1 MAALDGATPAIIG
14 AAGAAGGGG
23 DFTIERSLRFN
34 DDDTAYLNRTPSGA
48 SNTKTWTWSA
58 WTKRSKIN
66 AEANLFSVGA
76 SSTDAAFRFNADD
89 TLQVRDGGGG
99 ELTTSSPF
107 LDPSAWYHIV
117 VALDNLQSTASDR
130 FRLYVNG
137 VEVSLGSASYAA
149 QNTAGDFNTA
159 VAHYIGRQVHNTS
172 NLFDGYLTQ
181 INFVDGRQLAPTEF
195 GEYDDNNVWQPK
207 EYTSF
212 NNPNASTTWSDAVP
226 TADGFRPGR
235 AAADAFDN
243 DLSTYC
249 ALNNYTFNLDVGS
262 WSTSGT
268 LEVYTGANHEYAVD
282 GGSTSA
288 MNADD
293 WTTVGDAGSI
303 TTLTLTRTDGGYPY
317 INAVRINGY
326 VLIDSA
332 VDNSF
337 QLKFDDNSST
347 SALGTDSS
355 GNSNT
360 WTVNNF
366 SVTDNYA
373 AGAVTAAW
381 AGYVGAWATTDT
393 WSSLGVSSSFG
404 GTSGTKGYSTTTETW
419 TGAKTIATGDFGSGI
434 RGGNGWAIRYPTSV
448 TVTIDPAAQ
457 ASLTDIVV
465 CPDETTDIANG
476 TSVTTYPA
484 TVTGQVFWYRYSGAG
499 YPAADALGTV
509 TNPGATTQT
518 DSLIDTPMNYTADS
532 GNNGGNYPSW
542 NPLDT
547 FGPEFSNGNLD
558 ASYNTTSWKGYRA
571 TTAVTSGKW
580 YWEVIINTLSGSNY
594 TNIGVSKA
602 RGTGGVAIN
611 SDFDNTA
618 ETAGYNSTGAKVSST
633 YGGGTYGDSFT
644 AGDVIGVAFDVDA
657 GTLIFYK
664 NNVSQGTAYSTLT
677 ANASWNP
684 AMSMYGNVAVSA
696 NFGQRP
702 FRFTPPTDYLPLVTT
717 NLGTPGVTD
726 GSTAMDSS
734 LYTGDGNAG
743 QTVSGLS
750 MAPDF
755 VWFKS
760 RSEARNNAVFDI
772 VRGVERR
779 LQPNITQLEDA
790 STTGLTA
797 FDSDGFT
804 FGSNNVNGRSG
815 VNYVAWSWDAG
826 TSTVSNSDGTITSN
840 VRANTTT
847 GFSVVEYT
855 GNGSNS
861 TVGHGLG
868 AAPEFI
874 IVKLRDDASGWA
886 VYHDA
891 IGTSTNNYIELQSTA
906 VAAQDNT
913 AFQNTAPTSSVFSI
927 GTKPATNNSGD
938 SHVAYCWAPVSQY
951 SSFGS
956 YTGETDLFIH
966 TGFKPQWLMIK
977 SYAGDGYNWV
987 CIDNSRGATTGNVSN
1002 KLYFNLDNY
1011 ENDDGRGT
1019 ETKVVFLSN
1028 GFTFL
1033 DASAETNS
1041 STRSYIYA
1049 AFAEHPFKSS
1059 RGGFQNIS

>member
-1 MAALDGATPAIIG
+1 MAALDGVTPSIIG

-23 DFTIERSLRFN
+23 IAFERSLRFN

-48 SNTKTWTWSA
+48 GNTKTWTWSA
-58 WTKRSKIN
+58 WTKRSKIT

-89 TLQVRDGGGG
+89 TLQVRDGNNG
-99 ELTTSSPF
+99 ELTTNTPL

-117 VALDNLQSTASDR
+117 VALDNLQSTAANR

-137 VEVSLGSASYAA
+137 VEMTSFSTATYSA
-149 QNTAGDFNTA
+149 QNAAGDFNTA

-207 EYTSF
+207 AYTSF

-337 QLKFDDNSST
+337 QLKFDDNSSAA
-347 SALGTDSS
+347 ALGTDSS

-360 WTVNNF
+360 WTVNN
-366 SVTDNYA
+366 
-373 AGAVTAAW
+373 
-381 AGYVGAWATTDT
+381 
-393 WSSLGVSSSFG
+393 
-404 GTSGTKGYSTTTETW
+404 
-419 TGAKTIATGDFGSGI
+419 IATS
-434 RGGNGWAIRYPTSV
+434 
-448 TVTIDPAAQ
+448 
-457 ASLTDIVV
+457 
-465 CPDETTDIANG
+465 
-476 TSVTTYPA
+476 
-484 TVTGQVFWYRYSGAG
+484 
-499 YPAADALGTV
+499 
-509 TNPGATTQT
+509 
-518 DSLIDTPMNYTADS
+518 DSLIDSPLNYTADS
-532 GNNGGNYPSW
+532 GNNGGNYCTW

-547 FGPEFSNGNLD
+547 FGPTFANGNLD

-571 TTAVTSGKW
+571 TIAVTSGKW
-580 YWEVIINTLSGSNY
+580 YWEVTINTLSGSNY

-602 RGTGGVAIN
+602 IGFGGVAIN

-633 YGGGTYGDSFT
+633 YGGGSYGATFT
-644 AGDVIGVAFDVDA
+644 AGDVIGVALDVDA

-664 NNVSQGTAYSTLT
+664 NNTSQGTAYSNLT
-677 ANASWNP
+677 ANATWTP

-702 FRFTPPTDYLPLVTT
+702 FAYTPPTGYVSLCTENLPDPTIADGTSVLDVVNETT
-717 NLGTPGVTD
+717 SVA
-726 GSTAMDSS
+726 GSSKTI
-734 LYTGDGNAG
+734 
-743 QTVSGLS
+743 SGLS
-750 MAPDF
+750 FAPSL
-755 VWFKS
+755 VISKL
-760 RSEARNNAVFDI
+760 RNQSANGRWGFIDI
-772 VRGVERR
+772 VRGVNKTLASDRTDAEVT
-779 LQPNITQLEDA
+779 TQTDL
-790 STTGLTA
+790 LTQ
-797 FDSDGFT
+797 FNSDGFDV
-804 FGSNNVNGRSG
+804 G
-815 VNYVAWSWDAG
+815 ADAG
-826 TSTVSNSDGTITSN
+826 GYGWNYQNGGSLYTYWAWDSGSSTVSNTDGTITSN
-840 VRANTTT
+840 VRANQSA
-847 GFSVVEYT
+847 GFSIVTYT
-855 GNGSNS
+855 GNATSGA
-861 TVGHGLG
+861 TVGHGLN
-868 AAPEFI
+868 AKPEFI
-874 IVKLRDDASGWA
+874 IIKNRDTATYA
-886 VYHDA
+886 PVYHGSLDA
-891 IGTSTNNYIELQSTA
+891 TAPEDYWLRLFAGTDGTRLRTGPSSS
-906 VAAQDNT
+906 
-913 AFQNTAPTSSVFSI
+913 AFNGTAPTSSVFSL
-927 GTKPATNNSGD
+927 GGFAFTNGSGSD
-938 SHVAYCWAPVSQY
+938 YLAYCWAPVSQY

-956 YTGETDLFIH
+956 YTGAANLFIY
-966 TGFKPQWLMIK
+966 TGFKPQWLLIK
-977 SYAGDGYNWV
+977 SYLGDGFNWV
-987 CIDNSRGATTGNVSN
+987 LIDSTRGATTGNVSN
-1002 KLYFNLDNY
+1002 KLYPNLVNY
-1011 ENDDGRGT
+1011 QNDDGRGT

-1033 DASAETNS
+1033 DEGAETNS
-1041 STRSYIYA
+1041 STHSYIDA
-1049 AFAEHPFKSS
+1049 AFA
-1059 RGGFQNIS
+1059 